1 MGGFR
6 ALFPALRFLER
17 PAQLGNPAAGL
28 TFGTEL
34 PPLIGKHPQMS
45 RRFRAKRIKAA
56 RKFSAIFWRIGNQ
69 PRRRLLREGGR

>member
-17 PAQLGNPAAGL
+17 AAKLGNPAAGL

-34 PPLIGKHPQMS
+34 PPLIGKHPQMG
-45 RRFRAKRIKAA
+45 RCFRAKRIKAA
-56 RKFSAIFWRIGNQ
+56 RKFGAIFWRIGNQ

>member
-17 PAQLGNPAAGL
+17 AAQLGDTAAGL

-45 RRFRAKRIKAA
+45 RCFRAKRIKAA
-56 RKFSAIFWRIGNQ
+56 RKFGAIFWRIGNQ
-69 PRRRLLREGGR
+69 PRRRLLRKGGR